1 MYFCLDIAKTVSL
14 VKRGY
19 CWHGSQV
26 SMANAK
32 TVMVLCNILKLSKS
46 QAHNNKKNPQNNQRG
61 TAAVRQS
68 YFKRFSYFPQLF
80 LTKNN
85 KTDTYRYMFWKLSID
100 YQVSPLG
107 KLRNKRSVRLSRIW
121 MRNFQDDT
129 FYISVAITTMAIVLG
144 IAYPFVVLYS
154 NKSIV
159 YTSIHFYKYDCASHK
174 RMSNNTFPEEE
185 RTRQIIKCA

>member
-1 MYFCLDIAKTVSL
+1 
-14 VKRGY
+14 
-19 CWHGSQV
+19 
-26 SMANAK
+26 
-32 TVMVLCNILKLSKS
+32 
-46 QAHNNKKNPQNNQRG
+46 
-61 TAAVRQS
+61 
-68 YFKRFSYFPQLF
+68 
-80 LTKNN
+80 
-85 KTDTYRYMFWKLSID
+85 MFWKLSID

-159 YTSIHFYKYDCASHK
+159 YTSFHFYKYDCASHK